1 MKQRIELN
9 ALANMKMLFELE
21 TEECQDAST
30 NETLIMMNQET
41 FNSVK
46 QQLELLERYMLA
58 YNKAINNNTQTPYW
72 HEVRDNPTLYPLN
85 REIAD

>member
-1 MKQRIELN
+1 MKRGMELN
-9 ALANMKMLFELE
+9 ALANISMLMQVEVDE
-21 TEECQDAST
+21 KDGQ
-30 NETLIMMNQET
+30 MVMNHET
-41 FNSVK
+41 FESISN
-46 QQLELLERYMLA
+46 QLQLLERYMLA